1 MKNQNVD
8 AWLSITEA
16 ANHVNVTHRTMQR
29 WVASNKV
36 LTKMKDSRRLILKS
50 SLPPQLQSSNS
61 SKKNL
66 TSMLVWQDLYKIFH
80 ELLDTIPVTDV
91 KNINRRQQ
99 IRESLKRLDRTIRNS
114 NDGLE
119 KQ

>member
-1 MKNQNVD
+1 MKNQEVD

-16 ANHVNVTHRTMQR
+16 ANHAGVTHRTMQR
-29 WVASNKV
+29 WVASDKV
-36 LTKMKDSRRLILKS
+36 LTKMRDSRRLVLKS
-50 SLPPQLQSSNS
+50 SLPPSLQPSNTC
-61 SKKNL
+61 NQNFA
-66 TSMLVWQDLYKIFH
+66 SMALWQELHQILH
-80 ELLDTIPVTDV
+80 ELLDAIPVTDV

-99 IRESLKRLDRTIRNS
+99 IRESLRRLDRTVRNS